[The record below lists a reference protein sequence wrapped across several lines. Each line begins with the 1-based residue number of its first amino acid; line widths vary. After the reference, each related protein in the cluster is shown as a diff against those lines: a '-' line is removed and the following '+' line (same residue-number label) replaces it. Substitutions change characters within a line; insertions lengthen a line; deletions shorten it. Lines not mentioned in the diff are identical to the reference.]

1 MDFFVLALVI
11 AINASHAWSLK
22 KHFVIG
28 EMPKGAK
35 LLIAINMSC
44 AVILMVLTFLVA
56 QPQPAQIA
64 GCLLLIASLVLFWVT
79 INETRKAKL
88 LAAFD
93 ENLPHGLVTT
103 GPYKYVRHPFYTSY
117 LLLWFGW
124 AIAAWHPISIFPAII
139 MFIVFQSAA
148 RDEEAKFEK
157 TEMAEAYKGFK
168 QRTGRFF
175 PKII

>member
-1 MDFFVLALVI
+1 MDFFVIALVI

-35 LLIAINMSC
+35 LLIAINIAC
-44 AVILMVLTFLVA
+44 AVTLMVLTFLIV
-56 QPQPAQIA
+56 QPIWAQIIGA
-64 GCLLLIASLVLFWVT
+64 LMLIASLVLFWVT

-93 ENLPHGLVTT
+93 EDLPHGLVTT
-103 GPYKYVRHPFYTSY
+103 GPYHYVRHPFYTSY
-117 LLLWFGW
+117 ILLWFGW
-124 AIAAWHPISIFPAII
+124 ALSCWHIIAIFPALI

-148 RDEEAKFEK
+148 RDEEAKFDK
-157 TEMAEAYKGFK
+157 TEMAEAYKAFK
-168 QRTGRFF
+168 GRTGRFF
-175 PKII
+175 PKIL